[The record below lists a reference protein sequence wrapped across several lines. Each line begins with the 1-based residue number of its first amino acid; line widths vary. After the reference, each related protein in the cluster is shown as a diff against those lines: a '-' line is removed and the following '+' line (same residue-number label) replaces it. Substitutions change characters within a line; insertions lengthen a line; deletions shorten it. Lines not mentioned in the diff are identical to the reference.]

1 MNNGNVMGVF
11 IGLESATYEY
21 IANIIAPYQA
31 NFVLEIGDFLLIENM
46 GTYIV
51 SRVTEYRPTGEQSIT
66 EILDGSGIPVHQL
79 YASIEMAKN
88 WKLVSTRIDKSSYPN
103 RNLIWIT
110 EKGSVAAQKLK
121 DFLNVF

>member
-1 MNNGNVMGVF
+1 MIEKQSG
-11 IGLESATYEY
+11 
-21 IANIIAPYQA
+21 
-31 NFVLEIGDFLLIENM
+31 FLRLLLYLDEH
-46 GTYIV
+46 
-51 SRVTEYRPTGEQSIT
+51 GEQSIT